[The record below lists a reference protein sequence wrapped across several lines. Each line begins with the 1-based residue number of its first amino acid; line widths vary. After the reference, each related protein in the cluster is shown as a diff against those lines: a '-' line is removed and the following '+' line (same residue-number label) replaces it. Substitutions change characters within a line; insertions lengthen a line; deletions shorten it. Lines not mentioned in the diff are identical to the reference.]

1 MKKFEFSHVE
11 NRSEIDHPSRLLI
24 WAIYLEIFN
33 RLLIDL
39 DLLTVESDYGISRR
53 NHFKTSHFQTE

>member
-11 NRSEIDHPSRLLI
+11 NRSEIDDPSRLLI

-39 DLLTVESDYGISRR
+39 DLLTVESDYGISRQ